1 MRPLVQCGE
10 YSLAVYCISVL
21 LSFAAHAALNLGWND
36 LISQTL
42 VSAAGIAVIAATAG
56 LLTRIDRN
64 ANHRPRI
71 LYGLFYCES
80 CRRSARASP

>member
-21 LSFAAHAALNLGWND
+21 LSFAAHAVLNLGWNN

-42 VSAAGIAVIAATAG
+42 VSVAGIAVMAATAG
-56 LLTRIDRN
+56 VLARIDRN
-64 ANHRPRI
+64 TIHRPRV
-71 LYGLFYCES
+71 L
-80 CRRSARASP
+80 